1 MSYLSVAPNQMELD
15 STLSELA
22 ERGVDVIRL
31 LWSDLHG
38 VARGKDVMID
48 AFPGLLDGG
57 LGFCQTLMVTDL
69 GANPLTSSE
78 LADPNFPDAKLRPEL
93 AGFRVVPWEPDVA
106 VALASVQDT
115 DGAALSTSPR
125 DALMNVTR
133 RLNRSGLTAVI
144 GPELEFY
151 LFQRGTDASGALVP
165 YLDRA
170 TAGYVVGVERDEQRI
185 LGRILRQC
193 HQFGLEVFAANHEF
207 SGGQFEVN
215 QMHSEA
221 VSAADRAFLFK
232 HAVKEIAATAGLRAT
247 FMGKPMDDRA
257 GSGFHIH
264 LSLVDDTGRNVF
276 ADEAD
281 PDGLSSVA
289 RSFLA
294 GILECAPALTG
305 ILNPTINAFKRLTPG
320 TLAPSSASWGLDDRT
335 AAVRIPPER
344 GAATRLEVRIGDAT
358 ANPYLAFAALLAAG
372 MDGVARAAVPA
383 RAGTSDRGCAAL
395 PTSLATALDE
405 LERSTVLRDAL
416 GGSLIDTFCA
426 LKRQEIAR
434 FDQAVTDWE
443 IREYTRLL

>member
-1 MSYLSVAPNQMELD
+1 MTQLSSAPGRADLD
-15 STLSELA
+15 AVLA
-22 ERGVDVIRL
+22 ELSQRGVDVIRV

-48 AFPGLLDGG
+48 AFARLLDGG

-69 GANPLTSSE
+69 GANPLTSSA
-78 LADPNFPDAKLRPEL
+78 LAHPNYPDAQLRPDL
-93 AGFRVVPWEPDVA
+93 DRFRIVPWEPEVA
-106 VALASVQDT
+106 VVLASAQDT
-115 DGAALSTSPR
+115 DGSALSTSPR
-125 DALMNVTR
+125 DALVNMTR
-133 RLNRSGLTAVI
+133 RFRQSGLTAVI

-151 LFQRGTDASGALVP
+151 LLQREADPSGALIP

-193 HQFGLEVFAANHEF
+193 HQFELDIFAGNHEF

-215 QMHSEA
+215 QTHSEA
-221 VSAADRAFLFK
+221 VSAADRAFLLR
-232 HAVKEIAATAGLRAT
+232 HAVKEIASTAGLRAT

-264 LSLVDDTGRNVF
+264 LSLVDDAGWNVF
-276 ADEAD
+276 ADETD
-281 PDGLSSVA
+281 PDGLSAVA

-294 GILECAPALTG
+294 GVLECAPALTG

-320 TLAPSSASWGLDDRT
+320 SLAPSSASWGFDDRT

-372 MDGVARAAVPA
+372 MDGIARAAVLE
-383 RAGTSDRGCAAL
+383 TSAHRGAQLPSNLAAAIDQL
-395 PTSLATALDE
+395 QAS
-405 LERSTVLRDAL
+405 RVLREAL
-416 GGSLIDTFCA
+416 GDSLIDIFCA

-434 FDQAVTDWE
+434 FNQAVTDWE